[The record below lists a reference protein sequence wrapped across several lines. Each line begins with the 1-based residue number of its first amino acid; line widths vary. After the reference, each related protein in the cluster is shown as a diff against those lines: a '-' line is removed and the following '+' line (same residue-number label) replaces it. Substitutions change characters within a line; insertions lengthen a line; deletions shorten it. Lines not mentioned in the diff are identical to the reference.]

1 MAKVLVSVKIGDNNN
16 ALFSENVQV
25 EINSIDYLVIQ
36 DSMEICSSEEFDI
49 SWERFIKEIER
60 QSQVRLPREWYTYG
74 EVEFLEK
81 IY

>member
-25 EINSIDYLVIQ
+25 EINSIDYVVIK
-36 DSMEICSSEEFDI
+36 DNMESCSCEEFDT
-49 SWERFIKEIER
+49 SWERFIKAIER
-60 QSQVRLPREWYTYG
+60 QNKVKLPREWHTYG
-74 EVEFLEK
+74 EIEFLEK